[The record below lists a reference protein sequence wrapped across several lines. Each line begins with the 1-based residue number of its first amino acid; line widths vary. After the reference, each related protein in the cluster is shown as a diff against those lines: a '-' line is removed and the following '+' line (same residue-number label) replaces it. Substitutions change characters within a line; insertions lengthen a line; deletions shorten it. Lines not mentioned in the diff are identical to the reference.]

1 MKLDKL
7 IDQGKG
13 IFVFSDPAGSNSIF
27 SIVDYLTKNNK
38 APGKDFLIFTNKVG
52 VFDKKYNAIV
62 DIIEFNH
69 QIAINIIKD
78 FKPNFL
84 FSATSNN
91 NFEHLWRKSLTGKV
105 KIYSFIDHWT
115 KYIERFSYNNEIIF
129 GDIIYVVNK
138 IAKDEAILSGI
149 PKNIIKIFGNPYY
162 EKVRK
167 FHPAVTKDK
176 FFRSN
181 KLNTNKLIVLFIS
194 ENLRA
199 VYSSNSHEKSQ
210 LGYDEYTVFNDLL
223 ECIINN
229 KHYLNLKFQFV
240 IKIHP
245 KSHLNKFDSI
255 LKRRNVKNL
264 DIITLRDCDSLTL
277 NYFSDYVI
285 GMHSNMVIESYL
297 LGKKLLRVKTGQM
310 HYDLMK
316 FSHLKNKVITSKTKL
331 NGNFKKFLNI
341 NDLTII

>member
-13 IFVFSDPAGSNSIF
+13 IFVFSDPAGSNSVF
-27 SIVDYLTKNNK
+27 SIVDYLIKNNK
-38 APGKDFLIFTNKVG
+38 SPGKDFLIFTNKVG
-52 VFDKKYNAIV
+52 VFDNKYDAIV
-62 DIIEFNH
+62 DIIELNH
-69 QIAINIIKD
+69 LIVSKIIKD

-91 NFEHLWRKSLTGKV
+91 NFEHLWRKFSMGKV

-115 KYIERFSYNNEIIF
+115 KYIERFSYDDEIIF

-138 IAKDEAILSGI
+138 VAKDEAILSGI

-162 EKVRK
+162 EKVIK
-167 FHPAVTKDK
+167 FKPSVTKDK

-181 KLNTNKLIVLFIS
+181 KLNKKKLIVLFIS
-194 ENLRA
+194 ENLKA
-199 VYSSNSHEKSQ
+199 AYGSNSHEKYQ
-210 LGYDEYTVFNDLL
+210 LGYDEYTVFDDLL
-223 ECIINN
+223 ECIINK
-229 KHYLNLKFQFV
+229 KHEFNLKFQFV

-245 KSHLNKFDSI
+245 KAHPNKFDSI
-255 LKRRNVKNL
+255 LKRRNIKNL
-264 DIITLRDCDSLTL
+264 DIITLRNCDSLTL

-297 LGKKLLRVKTGQM
+297 LGKKLLRVQTGQL
-310 HYDLMK
+310 HNDLMK
-316 FSHLKNKVITSKTKL
+316 FSHLKNKVITSKAKL
-331 NGNFKKFLNI
+331 NDNFKRFLNI
-341 NDLTII
+341 NDLEIT